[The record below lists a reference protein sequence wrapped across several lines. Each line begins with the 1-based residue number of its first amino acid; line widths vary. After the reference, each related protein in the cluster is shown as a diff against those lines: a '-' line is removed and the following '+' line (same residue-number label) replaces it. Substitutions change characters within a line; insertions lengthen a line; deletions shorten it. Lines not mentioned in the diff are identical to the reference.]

1 MATQDVTVSKA
12 VGGSKMSGLKNAI
25 KLDLYD
31 VYTSE
36 TGSTYPHN
44 YATDGP
50 QTIVV
55 VYEKKGSSNTWAK
68 ATMNTSA

>member
-12 VGGSKMSGLKNAI
+12 VGQSKMSGLRTAV

-36 TGSTYPHN
+36 SDSTYGFN
-44 YATDGP
+44 YATDAP

>member
-1 MATQDVTVSKA
+1 MATQDVTVSK
-12 VGGSKMSGLKNAI
+12 VSPQRDGPKTAI
-25 KLDLYD
+25 PKDLYD

-36 TGSTYPHN
+36 SGATYPFGPGAKN
-44 YATDGP
+44 P